1 MVTDLPKDRPDFGKT
16 LLRSLRNTG
25 VFVVCQDLDL
35 RIVWVENLPALWPQ
49 DDWTGKLDVDLF
61 PNGEAKRVSEA
72 KRRVVE
78 TGSPARL
85 EVSIPTSDGSRWFD
99 LWIDLDRDPARK
111 LTGVVTTAVEVTEH
125 KRREQTL
132 RVLLREVSHRS
143 KNLLAIIQSIA
154 AQTARHSG
162 TIETFIARFRGRVQS
177 LASSQDLV
185 TSSNWRGADLHD
197 LALGQISRYSQ
208 DPKHAMRF
216 EGERPYLNP
225 NAAMH
230 VGLALHE
237 LVVNSVSFGA
247 LARPLGFVSVISELV
262 SMRGTSLSL
271 CWRETVG
278 LAAAAQ
284 TRQKRF
290 GSVALERIVPAALN
304 GTANLTFADGKLEY
318 RLIIPP
324 GNFEVD

>member
-1 MVTDLPKDRPDFGKT
+1 MIDRPEDRPDFGKT
-16 LLRSLRNTG
+16 LLQSLRNTG

-35 RIVWVENLPALWPQ
+35 RILWAENLPTIWLNDGWAGKTDADMFPQ
-49 DDWTGKLDVDLF
+49 
-61 PNGEAKRVSEA
+61 GEAGRITEA
-72 KRRVVE
+72 KLLVLE
-78 TGSPARL
+78 TARPARL
-85 EVSIPTSDGSRWFD
+85 EISIPMPDGSRWFD
-99 LWIDLDRDPARK
+99 LWMDVDPGSDGKPR
-111 LTGVVTTAVEVTEH
+111 GVVTTAVEVTEH

-154 AQTARHSG
+154 AQTGRHSG
-162 TIETFIARFRGRVQS
+162 TIETFLTRFRGRVQS

-197 LALGQISRYSQ
+197 LALGQISRYSH

-247 LARPLGFVSVISELV
+247 LARPLGFVSLISELV
-262 SMRGTSLSL
+262 SPRRTSLSL

-278 LAAAAQ
+278 AAVNGED
-284 TRQKRF
+284 REKRF
-290 GSVALERIVPAALN
+290 GSTALERIVPAALN
-304 GTANLTFADGKLEY
+304 GTADLKFSEGKLEY
-318 RLIIPP
+318 RLVIPP